1 MTIETKNIHQKIQI
15 VREAVPVLQDDKTGH
30 GYTYVS
36 EESIL
41 SRIKGVMQKLNI
53 SVVPSVVPGTWRFE
67 PYTYVKKKLDKAGN
81 QVEEVVRE
89 FLFTAEMVYTWINND
104 DPNDTYPVVWPA
116 GDNHSSMAQSMGSA
130 LTYSNRYFL
139 LKFFNVATSADDPD
153 ALLRNI
159 AAGAADEAALKEMI
173 GKIDAAVKKI
183 PADQADKKK
192 AAAAAIAPIVQ
203 KDTGKK
209 SANYMTLKTL
219 EAAAEAYAA
228 VQKILGAKA

>member
-1 MTIETKNIHQKIQI
+1 
-15 VREAVPVLQDDKTGH
+15 
-30 GYTYVS
+30 
-36 EESIL
+36 
-41 SRIKGVMQKLNI
+41 MQKLNI

-81 QVEEVVRE
+81 QIEEVVRE

-116 GDNHSSMAQSMGSA
+116 GDNHSSMAQAIGSA

-139 LKFFNVATSADDPD
+139 LKFFNVATSKDDPD

-159 AAGAADEAALKEMI
+159 NAGAADEAALKEMI
-173 GKIDAAVKKI
+173 GQIDAAVKKI
-183 PADQADKKK
+183 PADQAEKKK
-192 AAAAAIAPIVQ
+192 AVVTAITPIIQ

-219 EAAAEAYAA
+219 EAAAEAFAA
-228 VQKILGAKA
+228 VQKILDEGAAS